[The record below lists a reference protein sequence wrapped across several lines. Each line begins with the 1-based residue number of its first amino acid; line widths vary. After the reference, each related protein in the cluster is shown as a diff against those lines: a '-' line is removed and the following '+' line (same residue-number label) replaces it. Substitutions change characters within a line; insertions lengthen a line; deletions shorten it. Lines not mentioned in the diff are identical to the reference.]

1 MEYNPS
7 NLVFTEW
14 LGSNFYNHL
23 EMDWY
28 SKNALRVYWMRGD
41 DEVILSNKEVSD
53 LKDENND
60 YEHKIT
66 EIFMIETNLFDY
78 ETMLCTKFNE
88 FNYLLKVDTKLFT
101 HDVKRTYEDYK
112 NEWNNEVD
120 EPWSKDGVPY
130 ELCDHIYEC
139 FCIKNGKTK
148 WPTCN
153 SNEDGFYNGGELPG
167 MVRVVNDLYYKDYEF
182 YDDLPNIR
190 PHHLIVISQSPRGI
204 FINQSNYALEIIKKY
219 GMLSSDPIDTPMV
232 DKSKLD
238 KDLQGKPAK
247 PKKAPNQQLSEFSTE
262 KDIDMGLWYSKDSC
276 ITLTAYQM
284 QTTPGVKILDKS
296 HLEVHNSWEIN
307 LLASHPKSKRALLSP
322 VQRRNILL
330 YLGVVLKS
338 YG

>member
-1 MEYNPS
+1 MTFNKFNRLSRIDDDLYTYEVEVPKPTPCVKQRISDPTHNDLGEYERKMSYEECKKIYVELVIFINNRLIRIIDVTMEQWSYKIQFEEYLEIKRQRETYAREVDMEYNPS

-41 DEVILSNKEVSD
+41 DEVILSNKEVSN
-53 LKDENND
+53 LKDKNND

-153 SNEDGFYNGGELPG
+153 SNEDGFYNGGE
-167 MVRVVNDLYYKDYEF
+167 
-182 YDDLPNIR
+182 
-190 PHHLIVISQSPRGI
+190 
-204 FINQSNYALEIIKKY
+204 
-219 GMLSSDPIDTPMV
+219 
-232 DKSKLD
+232 
-238 KDLQGKPAK
+238 
-247 PKKAPNQQLSEFSTE
+247 
-262 KDIDMGLWYSKDSC
+262 
-276 ITLTAYQM
+276 
-284 QTTPGVKILDKS
+284 
-296 HLEVHNSWEIN
+296 
-307 LLASHPKSKRALLSP
+307 
-322 VQRRNILL
+322 
-330 YLGVVLKS
+330 
-338 YG
+338 